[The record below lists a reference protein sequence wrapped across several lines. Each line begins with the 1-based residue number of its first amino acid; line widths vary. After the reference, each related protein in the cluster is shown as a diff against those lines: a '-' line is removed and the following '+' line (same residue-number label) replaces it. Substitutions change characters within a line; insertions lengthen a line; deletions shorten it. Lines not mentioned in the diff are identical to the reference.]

1 MADRR
6 KSNER
11 PDDRAENGAGK
22 IAHPVTLK
30 IGSQKITLPRSRIL
44 RMGLG
49 IVFVLGG
56 LMGFMP
62 ILGFWMVPL
71 GLMVL
76 SVDLP
81 FARRW
86 RRRLTVWWHRRQQQ
100 MKCEGDF

>member
-6 KSNER
+6 KPNER
-11 PDDRAENGAGK
+11 PDNRSRNGAGT

-30 IGSQKITLPRSRIL
+30 VGVGEITLPRSRLL

-49 IVFVLGG
+49 IALILGG
-56 LMGFMP
+56 LLGFLP

-86 RRRLTVWWHRRQQQ
+86 RRRLTVWWHRRQEQ
-100 MKCEGDF
+100 MKREGDF